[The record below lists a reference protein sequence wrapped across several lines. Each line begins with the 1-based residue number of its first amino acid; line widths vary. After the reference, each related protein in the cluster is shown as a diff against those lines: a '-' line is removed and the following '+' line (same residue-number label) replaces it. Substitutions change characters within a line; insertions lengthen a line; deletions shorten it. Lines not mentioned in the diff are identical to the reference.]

1 MAKFTSYARPGGFNP
16 IQVPDETNKYLNQ
29 GNNAIQSLKQA
40 AAFDIAEKN
49 RQLSALNKNNQL
61 EASNRQF
68 VFQRDMENRQRVQQ
82 AILGNYQISAQNAE
96 TQAINQANF
105 YKQLGNFS
113 SAAVQ
118 AATEVTTLVRNA
130 QQERFDKAVLE
141 SGADPIQLRAEWAK
155 LGKNTGDEVL
165 LQNPYFQ
172 ELIHNNGITTN
183 QIRYLG
189 ENSTSGK
196 FARSRAV
203 AEAVGERANTYLI
216 ENEGK
221 QFDVNGQ
228 QISLAQARDAG
239 DLAAT
244 KQVMSLLKT
253 DFYRENIQ
261 PAGFPTAV
269 QQQYINPYIR
279 AAENAVMQSASAKY
293 RSETDKQLENE
304 KFLVREQALKDG
316 GGQALALKSSSYTGI
331 QRSVSVGEDFKHL
344 ATIMRTPGRELEG
357 VELLKQY
364 NATEVLKDGKLQKMG
379 DIFAGRAEA
388 QEAAQEA
395 EKALDAAHNRQLK
408 KIQRKQNQVYV
419 LEDQLITQFQPQ
431 TADEV
436 EKIYD
441 ILRDPNQ
448 GGMDGYVSTRLEN
461 ILKNETTEAKAL
473 VEMDKHLERLVQH
486 GLVTSDE
493 LDRIGAPLS
502 LRTKYSSIA
511 AAADKERQLNGNFTA
526 QNNAI
531 ENAVKGLPGV
541 IKGPNSA
548 LHWTV
553 DLKISQLQSA
563 FRTRMATLRGAGDT
577 DPMLADKVAASIIKE
592 FQANPN
598 NIMKGKEFGGF
609 SDILNMSGAGGR
621 STGRA
626 RHVFDGLRQ
635 AGEENRSNTFL
646 DKDGS
651 VYTVSELKEIIKASK
666 VRGWKPDALAMELAG
681 KLNVSPLTVINRQIA
696 ARKDPTLPFVTLP
709 EQAAQYET
717 GIRPEFARMLRDY
730 QTSQISTR
738 AMGSTGTYNPITVP
752 KRLGYDIGQLILD
765 TATKYN
771 LPPGLLAGVLDH
783 ESIGFKEEVL
793 TGAQPSPSGALGIA
807 QFMPD
812 TAAEMGV
819 DPLNIPQ
826 AIDGA
831 ARYLIKMLNH
841 PNNPRRSLNWAIQAY
856 NSGPGAVGQSQENRE
871 YFGKVMNRAY
881 NYGHLQSLQSRATL
895 RPGFIQRTSS
905 YDTGFGWQ
913 PVSMQDEKGRP
924 VIMSRDAATAFS
936 QMVQASGGAV
946 RGTDIASSQRT
957 KEKNI
962 AVGGAAGSRHLHG
975 EAIDVHGKT
984 KEWMIKNGPKFGWY
998 LVDYPGSHG
1007 GHFEYRG
1014 D

>member
-1 MAKFTSYARPGGFNP
+1 MAKFTSYARPGSFNP
-16 IQVPDETNKYLNQ
+16 IQVPDETNKYLSQ

-40 AAFDIAEKN
+40 AQFDIAEKN
-49 RQLSALNKNNQL
+49 RQLTALNKNNEL
-61 EASNRQF
+61 ESNNREF
-68 VFQRDMENRQRVQQ
+68 IFRRDMENRQRVQE
-82 AILGNYQISAQNAE
+82 AILGNYQIAAQNAE
-96 TQAINQANF
+96 TEAVNQANF
-105 YKQLGNFS
+105 FSQLGGIS
-113 SAAVQ
+113 KSAA
-118 AATEVTTLVRNA
+118 ELGLVIKEKVEKA
-130 QQERFDKAVLE
+130 QQERLDLAVQKAGGGSFKLQTE
-141 SGADPIQLRAEWAK
+141 LTK
-155 LGKNTGDEVL
+155 LGNNFSDEVL
-165 LQNPYFQ
+165 NSNPYFQ
-172 ELIHNNGITTN
+172 ELIRNNGVTTN
-183 QIRYLG
+183 DIRYLAKNV
-189 ENSTSGK
+189 NSGRWSN
-196 FARSRAV
+196 SRAV
-203 AEAVGERANTYLI
+203 AEGLGREASQYPLLNI
-216 ENEGK
+216 DK
-221 QFDVNGQ
+221 KFDFNGQ
-228 QISLAQARDAG
+228 Q
-239 DLAAT
+239 
-244 KQVMSLLKT
+244 MSLGEAEANGSLEARQHIWSQLNAEA
-253 DFYRENIQ
+253 YRTIIQ
-261 PAGFPTAV
+261 PANNGRGFSTAI
-269 QQQYINPYIR
+269 QQQYINPYLR
-279 AAENAVMQSASAKY
+279 AEENASIQRTAAKF
-293 RSETDKQLENE
+293 RSETNQRLENE
-304 KFLVREQALKDG
+304 TFQTWDQINKDG
-316 GGQALALKSSSYTGI
+316 GGAAAVRRVDQSGENRSSLIGQLLKYGTRLSQI
-331 QRSVSVGEDFKHL
+331 
-344 ATIMRTPGRELEG
+344 PGREQDAINFAQQ
-357 VELLKQY
+357 VYDAQ
-364 NATEVLKDGKLQKMG
+364 VLKDGKLQKFG
-379 DIFAGRAEA
+379 DVIAGRQDSIDLA
-388 QEAAQEA
+388 QSVEQARDRLHQRTVKAAQKDLIETQLLEA
-395 EKALDAAHNRQLK
+395 DILSK
-408 KIQRKQNQVYV
+408 KP
-419 LEDQLITQFQPQ
+419 PQ
-431 TADEV
+431 TREEV
-436 EKIYD
+436 EGLYTL
-441 ILRDPNQ
+441 LRQ
-448 GGMDGYVSTRLEN
+448 KYSGYVSPRLEN

-502 LRTKYSSIA
+502 LRAKYSSIA

-526 QNNAI
+526 QKSAI

-553 DLKISQLQSA
+553 DIKVNQLQNA
-563 FRTRMATLRGAGDT
+563 FLSRMATLRGAGDT

-646 DKDGS
+646 DQDGS
-651 VYTVSELKEIIKASK
+651 VYSVSELKEIIKASK
-666 VRGWKPDALAMELAG
+666 APGWKPDALAMQLAG
-681 KLNVSPLTVINRQIA
+681 RLNVSPLTVINRQIA
-696 ARKDPTLPFVTLP
+696 ARKDPSLTFVTLP

-730 QTSQISTR
+730 QTPQISTR
-738 AMGSTGTYNPITVP
+738 AMGSTGTYNPAAVP
-752 KRLGYDIGQLILD
+752 QVLGYNIGQLILD
-765 TATKYN
+765 TATKYK
-771 LPPGLLAGVLDH
+771 LSPGLLAGVLDH
-783 ESIGFKEEVL
+783 ESIRFKKEVL
-793 TGAQPSPSGALGIA
+793 TGEQPSPSGALGIA
-807 QFMPD
+807 QFKPE

-841 PNNPRRSLNWAIQAY
+841 PNNPQKS
-856 NSGPGAVGQSQENRE
+856 
-871 YFGKVMNRAY
+871 MNRAIQMY
-881 NYGHLQSLQSRATL
+881 HDGPTGILSPSSNPGYFNAVMSRAYSYGHLQSLQSRATL

-975 EAIDVHGKT
+975 EAIDVHGKS
-984 KEWMIKNGPKFGWY
+984 KEWMIQNGPKFGWY

-1014 D
+1014 N